1 MSFRTVI
8 IKERSKLETKMG
20 FLVVRGETEK
30 QIHLSEIQTVIIE
43 STAIALTAQ
52 LVCELVKRNINIIF
66 CDEKH
71 LPHSQLLPLF
81 GNFNVSKNI
90 MRQINWDA
98 GIKQITWTR
107 IVYQKIYMQKNLLIK
122 YKKLNEAKILDSYLN
137 DLKLG
142 DTTNREGHAAKVYF
156 NALFGLD
163 FSRRQENDFNPP
175 LNYGYSI
182 LLSAIAREIISA
194 GYITPIGISHC
205 NEFNFYN
212 FACDLMEPFRPI
224 IDDYVLTFVNEK
236 NDDFKNSMRKIFETQ
251 INIGGQNQFF
261 DNAIKIF
268 VRSVFKFLNREE
280 EEFFSIMNYEF
291 KKE

>member
-30 QIHLSEIQTVIIE
+30 QIHLSEIQTLIIE

-52 LVCELVKRNINIIF
+52 LICELVKRNINIIF

-90 MRQINWDA
+90 MRQINWNSN
-98 GIKQITWTR
+98 IKQIAWTQ
-107 IVYQKIYMQKNLLIK
+107 IVYQKICMQKNLLIK
-122 YKKLNEAKILDSYLN
+122 YKKLNEAKMLDDYLN
-137 DLKLG
+137 NIKLG

-182 LLSAIAREIISA
+182 LLSAVAREIISA
-194 GYITPIGISHC
+194 GYITPIGIFHC

-212 FACDLMEPFRPI
+212 FGCDLMEPFRPI
-224 IDDYVLTFVNEK
+224 IDDYVLTFIDKNE
-236 NDDFKNSMRKIFETQ
+236 NDFKNSMRKIFETQ
-251 INIGGQNQFF
+251 IKIAGQNQFF